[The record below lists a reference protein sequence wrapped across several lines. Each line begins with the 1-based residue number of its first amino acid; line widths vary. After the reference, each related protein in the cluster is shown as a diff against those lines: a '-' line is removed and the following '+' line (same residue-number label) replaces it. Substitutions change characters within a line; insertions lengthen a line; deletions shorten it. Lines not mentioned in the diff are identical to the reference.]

1 MKLRYGLVPIK
12 SLILILVSFLIVSGY
27 KKITTEEL
35 SKIPKERI
43 GIDGRY
49 TESGL
54 ATRITQSLRE
64 DEILLAL
71 DYDNSVYVAQTGSK
85 IVLKGTVPDKYTF
98 ERVVNIARATKGVKE
113 VDAEQIIIRQEPKS
127 ISIY

>member
-1 MKLRYGLVPIK
+1 MRLRYSLVPIK
-12 SLILILVSFLIVSGY
+12 SIILILVSFLIVSGY

-54 ATRITQSLRE
+54 ATRISQSLRE

-71 DYDNSVYVAQTGSK
+71 DYDNSVYVAQTGRK
-85 IVLKGTVPDKYTF
+85 IVLKGAVTDQYTF

-113 VDAEQIIIRQEPKS
+113 VDAEQIIIRQEPKN
-127 ISIY
+127 ISLD